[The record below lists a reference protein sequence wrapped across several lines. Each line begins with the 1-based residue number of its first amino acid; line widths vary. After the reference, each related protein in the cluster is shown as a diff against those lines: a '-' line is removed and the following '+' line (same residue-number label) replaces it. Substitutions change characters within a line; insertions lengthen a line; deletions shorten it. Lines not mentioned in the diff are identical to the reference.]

1 MSEINL
7 NVSGMT
13 CGSCV
18 KHVTSA
24 LKALDG
30 VGDVNVDLAAGK
42 VKVTRATDEDVPL
55 QAMAV
60 GQESNPYKT
69 TRLLLDGQQRL
80 TSLSAMIRGEPVNVR
95 GRKRPI
101 EILFNLE
108 HPNELQGFM
117 EINEESDVDDT
128 EPDQEDASEDELQQ
142 RFDQMTFV
150 VSTRKLYEK
159 QGMK

>member
-42 VKVTRATDEDVPL
+42 VKVTRATDETDDLIATLIEDGYPAQL
-55 QAMAV
+55 DTGGTPQA
-60 GQESNPYKT
+60 
-69 TRLLLDGQQRL
+69 
-80 TSLSAMIRGEPVNVR
+80 
-95 GRKRPI
+95 
-101 EILFNLE
+101 
-108 HPNELQGFM
+108 
-117 EINEESDVDDT
+117 
-128 EPDQEDASEDELQQ
+128 
-142 RFDQMTFV
+142 
-150 VSTRKLYEK
+150 K
-159 QGMK
+159 QGGGCGGKCSCS